1 MASPLTYLKL
11 NGRSHECHINILVY
25 FLRDHNAYKL
35 RLPSSLVR
43 STSVQAPKASV
54 SLYLWFTALQK
65 CSVLHEI
72 LHELESEPMIDL
84 TYLRAE
90 KISKDQN
97 LFEVILLS

>member
-1 MASPLTYLKL
+1 MLIS
-11 NGRSHECHINILVY
+11 
-25 FLRDHNAYKL
+25 LR

-65 CSVLHEI
+65 CSVLHEV
-72 LHELESEPMIDL
+72 LHELESELMIDL
-84 TYLRAE
+84 TYLRVE
-90 KISKDQN
+90 KIFKDQN

>member
-1 MASPLTYLKL
+1 MLIS
-11 NGRSHECHINILVY
+11 
-25 FLRDHNAYKL
+25 LR

-72 LHELESEPMIDL
+72 LHELESELMIDL
-84 TYLRAE
+84 TYLRVE
-90 KISKDQN
+90 KIFKDQN